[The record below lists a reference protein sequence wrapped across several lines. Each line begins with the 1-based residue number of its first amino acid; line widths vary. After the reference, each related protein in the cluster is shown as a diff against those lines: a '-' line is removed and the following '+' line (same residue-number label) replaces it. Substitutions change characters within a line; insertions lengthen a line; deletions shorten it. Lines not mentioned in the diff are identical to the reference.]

1 MCWIKERGGG
11 AGKGLVDEGGARGE
25 ARAHGRPFIEERRS
39 CTSAMIKRGTR
50 RDVGL
55 EADPREARRSQWI
68 DKNGREEVMEEGV
81 DPRERRGSQWSTR
94 TGRRK

>member
-1 MCWIKERGGG
+1 M
-11 AGKGLVDEGGARGE
+11 VDEGGARGE

-39 CTSAMIKRGTR
+39 CTSAMIERGTR